1 MVLYIGEGPLQMI
14 QLTISQ
20 HVATITLARHEAKNA
35 IDLTT
40 AKQLMDAA
48 LTCAENPEIRAVII
62 KSSDSVFSVG
72 GDLKSFADANE
83 AITTHL
89 KRVTG
94 YLHQAIS
101 YFTRMDKPVIAAV
114 NGAAA
119 GAGMSLVCACD
130 LVYASNKAKF
140 IAAYNKID
148 VTPDGSLSYF
158 LPRIVGVR
166 RAMELLYTN
175 RLLTANEAH
184 EWGIV
189 NQVVEPDVLEEAVE
203 QLALQLANGPIG
215 AFAATKSLFY
225 DSFNETLESQM
236 QKESFSIAEK
246 IADKE
251 GQEGLQAF
259 LEKREPKFL

>member
-1 MVLYIGEGPLQMI
+1 MI

-35 IDLTT
+35 IDLAT

-48 LTCAENPEIRAVII
+48 LACAENPEVRAIII
-62 KSSDSVFSVG
+62 KSSDSAFSVG
-72 GDLKSFADANE
+72 GDLKSFAGADE
-83 AITTHL
+83 TITTHL

-101 YFTRMDKPVIAAV
+101 YFARMDKPVIAAV

-130 LVYASNKAKF
+130 MVYASNKAKF
-140 IAAYNKID
+140 VAAYNKIG

-175 RLLTANEAH
+175 RLLSATEAAD
-184 EWGIV
+184 WGIV
-189 NQVVEPDVLEEAVE
+189 NQVVEPDVLEETVH
-203 QLALQLANGPIG
+203 QLAEQLANGPTG
-215 AFAATKSLFY
+215 AFAATKALFY
-225 DSFNETLESQM
+225 NGFNETLESQM

-259 LEKREPKFL
+259 LEKRQPKFL